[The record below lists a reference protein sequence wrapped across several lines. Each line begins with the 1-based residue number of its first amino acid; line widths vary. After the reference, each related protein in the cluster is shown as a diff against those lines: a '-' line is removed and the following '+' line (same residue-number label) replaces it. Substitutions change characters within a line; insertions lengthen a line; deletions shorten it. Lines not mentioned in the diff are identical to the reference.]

1 VKLPTV
7 YRRIAAHTPEPPAA
21 EAGRV
26 LPAAGSRR
34 GLAVSSSRG
43 QVLVI
48 FSGIFVVLLLISALV
63 IDLAWL
69 WNNSLRIQRTA
80 DAAALAGVTYL
91 PNNFNSAGAGNCH
104 NALTCA
110 LTEAGRNGYL
120 SGSGGVT
127 VTPTQDGTNPR
138 RLNVKVTAPVQTFF
152 LGLIGMNQVIISRT
166 AHAEYVLPV
175 PMGSPENYYG
185 VFGAVRDA
193 TFTIPA
199 SSTGPSTSGVQ
210 DTGTGASAKV
220 DTTTPGSL
228 NWTVSGLGN
237 LINSL
242 KTDDNNYAGSNTN
255 GSAQQWSG
263 FGLSATMPTPG
274 NTVVGNTT
282 TTRSVAITGLQL
294 QLVGAHI
301 SAACANSNI
310 KVELS
315 WNGGTN
321 WTPITAATG
330 TPTTNQGTTTQSLT
344 ITTTTDYTMG
354 NINNTTPWGAHPWV
368 LNTST
373 KDFSDPNF
381 RVQTT
386 VTQGCGGAPR
396 INLDQL
402 QVIVY
407 YTVTTSTSTPSS
419 TTAPADFALYGPG
432 ASCANGVG
440 GCRVG
445 TLAGGGQVLNP
456 RGFWGTMNTEG
467 AENANGDAF
476 QPYYDA
482 RTSGVAAGCPASAKA
497 CYGPDNYYNY
507 AIEMQPSTSGGYVYI
522 FDPVFCQTDVG
533 NGTGDRYFS
542 RGTGT
547 TAAPPPVRTF
557 FELYADP
564 NNTPYILTDDTLVVG
579 SGNKFTGMN
588 YRDNTMTAAGTTL
601 NTSGPECQ
609 QSSGAYGDSR
619 DYHDAWYLL
628 NPGNPLTGGATG
640 TTYRLHTTG
649 TDPNNVTQ
657 QQGTDGE
664 QSFAIYATSAE
675 AQAGGGACLVAQPP
689 ASCGYPRV
697 YGLGAMQAFTPL
709 SASGSTTQSEFYLAQ
724 IDPVHNGK
732 TLEIRLW
739 DPGDT
744 SPLTASLTILI
755 PDDAAPGGNRVAAVT
770 YLAAKGT
777 TNGNANSACNSNS
790 RTTASSAPI
799 QTSTGASLGLFNGC
813 WLTIDIVIPSW
824 YAGDQQ
830 GWWKIRYTMNGNGTS
845 SDVTTWMADIRGNPV
860 HLVEP

>member
-1 VKLPTV
+1 VKL
-7 YRRIAAHTPEPPAA
+7 ASTPSAVTLAP
-21 EAGRV
+21 
-26 LPAAGSRR
+26 RR
-34 GLAVSSSRG
+34 GAPESGHASGVRSQRG

-48 FSGIFVVLLLISALV
+48 FSGIFVVLLLMCALV

-91 PNNFNSAGAGNCH
+91 PTNFNSAGTGNCH

-110 LTEAGRNGYL
+110 LTEAGRNGYAN
-120 SGSGGVT
+120 GVGGVA
-127 VTPTQDGTNPR
+127 VTPTQDTTNTR

-152 LGLIGMNQVIISRT
+152 LGLIGMNTVIVSRT

-210 DTGTGASAKV
+210 DTGTGASARV
-220 DTTTPGSL
+220 DTTTPGSA
-228 NWTVSGLGN
+228 NWTVSGSGS

-242 KTDDNNYAGSNTN
+242 KTDDDNYAGSSAN
-255 GSAQQWSG
+255 GTAQQWSG

-274 NTVVGNTT
+274 NTVVGTTT
-282 TTRSVAITGLQL
+282 TTRSVTITGLQL
-294 QLVGAHI
+294 QLVDAFV

-315 WNGGTN
+315 WNGGGN
-321 WTPITAATG
+321 WTTITAATG

-344 ITTTTDYTMG
+344 TTTTDDYTLG
-354 NINNTTPWGAHPWV
+354 NTTHTTPWQGHSWV
-368 LNTST
+368 LNTSNN
-373 KDFSDPNF
+373 DFSDANF
-381 RVQTT
+381 RVRTT
-386 VTQGCGGAPR
+386 VTDPCAVR

-419 TTAPADFALYGPG
+419 TTAPADFDLYGPG

-440 GCRVG
+440 GCYVG

-476 QPYYDA
+476 QPYYDT
-482 RTSGVAAGCPASAKA
+482 RTSGVAASCPASAKA

-522 FDPVFCQTDVG
+522 FDPVFCETALG
-533 NGTGDRYFS
+533 SGTGDRHFS
-542 RGTGT
+542 GS
-547 TAAPPPVRTF
+547 AAVSTF
-557 FELYADP
+557 YQLYSDP
-564 NNTPYILTDDTLVVG
+564 NNTPYILSDDSLVVE
-579 SGNKFTGMN
+579 SGNRFTGMAF
-588 YRDNTMTAAGTTL
+588 RDSTMGGS
-601 NTSGPECQ
+601 NGSECK
-609 QSSGAYGDSR
+609 QSSGAYGDER

-649 TDPNNVTQ
+649 TDPNDVTQ
-657 QQGTDGE
+657 QQGTNGE

-675 AQAGGGACLVAQPP
+675 AQAGGAACLVAQPA
-689 ASCGYPRV
+689 ASCDYPRV

-709 SASGSTTQSEFYLAQ
+709 QASGSTTQSEFYLAQ

-744 SPLTASLTILI
+744 SPLSASLTILI

-770 YLAAKGT
+770 YSAAKGT

-790 RTTASSAPI
+790 RNTASNAPI

-824 YAGDQQ
+824 YTGDQQ